1 MRAVL
6 ISVFLL
12 LVCPYGQSLSLINT
26 FNVVCK
32 GESIG
37 QLEVTKTINDD
48 VIDFKYLLDITT
60 TVIFKEVRV
69 QYDMDAQYSGGNLL
83 NYHLIY
89 KVNEKV
95 HDEVLVDWNEDH
107 YTIQSTRQKQ
117 KKDHFSLIN
126 FTTVLLFFS
135 EPLKR
140 TKVWGELNCRYQPLI
155 KVEDNGYEM
164 STDDG
169 RSNVFYYEK
178 GKLVRATFDTPVVD
192 FEIIKSSE
200 TKS

>member
-1 MRAVL
+1 M
-6 ISVFLL
+6 
-12 LVCPYGQSLSLINT
+12 
-26 FNVVCK
+26 
-32 GESIG
+32 
-37 QLEVTKTINDD
+37 
-48 VIDFKYLLDITT
+48 
-60 TVIFKEVRV
+60 